1 MIPRFPIARAAGTWR
16 LSDLSDSKE
25 TFVLALQRSIRCS
38 SEKGYTTP
46 VTNTSVWSDAER
58 TS

>member
-1 MIPRFPIARAAGTWR
+1 M
-16 LSDLSDSKE
+16 SDSKE